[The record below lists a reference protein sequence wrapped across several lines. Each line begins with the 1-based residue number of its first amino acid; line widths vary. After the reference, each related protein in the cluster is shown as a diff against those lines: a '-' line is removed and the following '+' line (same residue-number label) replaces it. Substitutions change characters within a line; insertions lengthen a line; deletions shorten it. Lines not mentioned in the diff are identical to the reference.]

1 MRREHKRYKRKE
13 KVLAIKLSIL
23 AGVILAAIVIL
34 TYSAQVKQ
42 STEPKKE
49 PEKVV
54 IETPEPCT
62 DGNIVI
68 YADGGVYE
76 YRGKIGI
83 ENDGKNGQEIS
94 VILDGYMKA
103 GFPHGIP
110 EITEKEETEG
120 SGEEEKEE

>member
-1 MRREHKRYKRKE
+1 MWREHERYKRKE
-13 KVLAIKLSIL
+13 KVLTIKLSIL
-23 AGVILAAIVIL
+23 AGVIMSSIVIL

-42 STEPKKE
+42 SRQQYTAPKKE

-62 DGNIVI
+62 EGNVVI
-68 YADGGVYE
+68 YSNGGVYE

-83 ENDGKNGQEIS
+83 KNDGKNGEEIA
-94 VILDGYMKA
+94 VILDSYMKA

-110 EITEKEETEG
+110 EITEQEET
-120 SGEEEKEE
+120 K

>member
-13 KVLAIKLSIL
+13 KVLTIKLSIL
-23 AGVILAAIVIL
+23 AGVILAVIVIL
-34 TYSAQVKQ
+34 TYSTQVKQ
-42 STEPKKE
+42 SGQQDTETKKE
-49 PEKVV
+49 PEKIV
-54 IETPEPCT
+54 IETPKPCT

-83 ENDGKNGQEIS
+83 ENDGKNGEEIA
-94 VILDGYMKA
+94 IKLDGYMKA

-110 EITEKEETEG
+110 EITEKEEP
-120 SGEEEKEE
+120 K

>member
-1 MRREHKRYKRKE
+1 MRREHERYKRKE

-34 TYSAQVKQ
+34 TYSTQVKQ
-42 STEPKKE
+42 SRQQNTEPKKE
-49 PEKVV
+49 PEKIV

-76 YRGKIGI
+76 YCGKIGI
-83 ENDGKNGQEIS
+83 KNDGKNGEEIS
-94 VILDGYMKA
+94 IILDGYMKA

-110 EITEKEETEG
+110 EITEQEEP
-120 SGEEEKEE
+120 K

>member
-1 MRREHKRYKRKE
+1 MRREHERYKRKE
-13 KVLAIKLSIL
+13 KVLTIKLSIL

-42 STEPKKE
+42 SRQQNTEPKKE
-49 PEKVV
+49 PEKIV

-68 YADGGVYE
+68 YSNGGVYE
-76 YRGKIGI
+76 YCGKIGI
-83 ENDGKNGQEIS
+83 ENDGKNGEEIA
-94 VILDGYMKA
+94 VILDGYMKV

-110 EITEKEETEG
+110 EITEKGETE
-120 SGEEEKEE
+120 

>member
-1 MRREHKRYKRKE
+1 MRREHERYKRKE
-13 KVLAIKLSIL
+13 KVLTIKLSIL
-23 AGVILAAIVIL
+23 AGVIMVAIVIL

-42 STEPKKE
+42 SRQQNTEPKKE
-49 PEKVV
+49 PEKIV

-76 YRGKIGI
+76 YCGKIGI

-103 GFPHGIP
+103 GFPHGMP
-110 EITEKEETEG
+110 EITEKEET
-120 SGEEEKEE
+120 K